1 MIDTRRRICLNGNLV
16 GVFGSNAASKAS
28 FLSSIG
34 KKSETEGIIVY
45 QRNEAGKKFSLLD
58 DSVYPEKIQG
68 YARIASISDH
78 AYYIFPTDAKL
89 SPSDGELAILLDS
102 FGLKGEIV
110 VVDGSKTAVS
120 DIVRSSFKGLSLS
133 SYEIEE
139 RSSKSSMINLS
150 RIGSKSDYPKDQ
162 TLVYIDRAFS
172 VKGVGVV
179 VLGFVLCGKVSVHD
193 KLRILP
199 SESNKLAE
207 IKGIQISDEDHDSTE
222 SGIRVGLS
230 LKGIE
235 LKDLSKMSW
244 MDDGSFKLSSSLEFS
259 FKQCPYYKQPTV
271 DRDLHLEAS
280 GEMLVTKIVQGKTP
294 DSRIAKLQDAIPCWE
309 GMNVCIID
317 LNSKALRVAG
327 GGHVRL

>member
-1 MIDTRRRICLNGNLV
+1 MNGNLV
-16 GVFGSNAASKAS
+16 GVFGSNAASKTA

-45 QRNEAGKKFSLLD
+45 QRNEAGKRFSFLD
-58 DSVYPEKIQG
+58 DAVYPEKIQG

-102 FGLKGEIV
+102 LGLKGEIE

-139 RSSKSSMINLS
+139 RSSKSSMIDLS
-150 RIGSKSDYPKDQ
+150 RVGSRSDYPKDQ

-207 IKGIQISDEDHDSTE
+207 VKGIQISDEDYDSTE
-222 SGIRVGLS
+222 SGVRVGLS
-230 LKGIE
+230 LKGVE

-259 FKQCPYYKQPTV
+259 FKQCAYYKQPTV

-280 GEMLVTKIVQGKTP
+280 GEMLVTKIVHGKTP
-294 DSRIAKLQDAIPCWE
+294 DLRIAKLQDAIPCWD
-309 GMNVCIID
+309 GMNVCVVD

-327 GGHVRL
+327 GGQVRS